1 MDDSEATRPAP
12 SETSKRHL
20 ILAVK
25 YTAIILKFAAIL
37 FLLLVFYADSAI
49 RNRTGSLVFSDV
61 RNVPAHRVGL
71 LLGTAPYLSHG
82 GRNPFFLH
90 RIEAAV
96 ALFNAGKVE
105 FILASGDNQH
115 ESYNEPIAMKNE
127 LVRRGVPAERIVL
140 DYAGFRTLDSI
151 VRTREVFG
159 QERFVVISQRFHIE
173 RALYIA
179 EHAGMQAVGFRA
191 RDVDGP
197 AMMRVQVR
205 EYLARVRALADVHL
219 FRAAPRFLGDPIPI
233 E

>member
-1 MDDSEATRPAP
+1 MDGSEQSR
-12 SETSKRHL
+12 SVGSKANKRRL

-25 YTAIILKFAAIL
+25 YAAITLKFSIIF

-49 RNRTGSLVFSDV
+49 RNQTNSLVFSDA
-61 RNVPAHRVGL
+61 NDVPVHRVAL
-71 LLGTAPYLSHG
+71 LLGTAPYQSHG
-82 GRNPFFLH
+82 GRNPFFSH
-90 RIEAAV
+90 RIDAAV

-105 FILASGDNQH
+105 FILASGDNRH
-115 ESYNEPIAMKNE
+115 VSYNEPVAMRNE
-127 LVRRGVPAERIVL
+127 LIRRGVPAERIVL

-151 VRTREVFG
+151 IRTREVFG

-179 EHAGMQAVGFRA
+179 ENAGMQAVGFRA
-191 RDVDGP
+191 RDVDGQ

-205 EYLARVRALADVHL
+205 EYLARVKALADVHL
-219 FRAAPRFLGDPIPI
+219 FRASPRFLGDPIPI